1 MSEASAA
8 AGEIQVATR
17 EDSPVVRTVSVE
29 ISEARVR
36 VAFDNAYK
44 RLGRG
49 AQVKGFRRGKVPRKV
64 LERVYGAAAAE
75 EIERTLVSETLADA
89 LELAEV
95 LPVVEPEIDATAPAQ
110 GEAFRYAARV
120 EVRPEITL
128 PKLEGLPARRPAVD
142 VGEEEVEE
150 RIDSMRRGAA
160 PLVEV
165 PEDEVAVEGDT
176 VHVDFEGRIDGELFD
191 GGAAEDVP
199 IELGSGRMIPGFEE
213 QLTGVVSGQELDLNV
228 QFPADYGNAELQGRD
243 AVFAARV
250 RAVKRVQLPELDDEF
265 AKDVGEDSLE
275 ALRTQV
281 REGLVSQAEQQA
293 KSELHRTLLESLVER
308 SEFEVPPGL
317 IEGQLQAQMRSMQ
330 QQFEGRMPREALEQ
344 QLARMQENGREGAER
359 QVRERLLLDAV
370 AKDQELT
377 VEPAAIDARLEEIAQ
392 AQGADLDTIR
402 QLAESQGWTSSIE
415 GELLHEAALDFLG
428 AGASVEEV
436 ADD

>member
-1 MSEASAA
+1 
-8 AGEIQVATR
+8 
-17 EDSPVVRTVSVE
+17 
-29 ISEARVR
+29 
-36 VAFDNAYK
+36 
-44 RLGRG
+44 
-49 AQVKGFRRGKVPRKV
+49 
-64 LERVYGAAAAE
+64 
-75 EIERTLVSETLADA
+75 
-89 LELAEV
+89 
-95 LPVVEPEIDATAPAQ
+95 
-110 GEAFRYAARV
+110 
-120 EVRPEITL
+120 
-128 PKLEGLPARRPAVD
+128 
-142 VGEEEVEE
+142 
-150 RIDSMRRGAA
+150 MRRGAA

-165 PEDEVAVEGDT
+165 QEGEVAVEGDT

-308 SEFEVPPGL
+308 CEFEVPPGL

-370 AKDQELT
+370 AKEQELT

-436 ADD
+436 ADE